1 MRDCYKIK
9 LQGAAYRLVYRVY
22 NDEVEI
28 LIIAVGKPEGNR
40 VVYKAAAKL
49 L

>member
-9 LQGAAYRLVYRVY
+9 LHGAAYRLVYRVY

-28 LIIAVGKPEGNR
+28 LIIAVGKREGNW
-40 VVYKAAAKL
+40 VYKAAAKRL
-49 L
+49 